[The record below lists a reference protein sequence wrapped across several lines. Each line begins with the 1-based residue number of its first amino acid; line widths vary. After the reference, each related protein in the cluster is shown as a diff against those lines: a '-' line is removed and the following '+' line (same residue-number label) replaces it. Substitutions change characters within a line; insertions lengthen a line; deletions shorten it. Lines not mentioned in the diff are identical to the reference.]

1 MDDRESPV
9 TGRVFLRV
17 RDDGENVPTTK
28 AVAVQ
33 REHQDIASRI
43 LAAMSARDRE
53 VLKRFYVDG
62 QTVNQIIADLGITE
76 TEFRRIKLEARASY
90 GGRVKEAIGARIVP
104 RTNTAKRA

>member
-1 MDDRESPV
+1 MQTKRASPA
-9 TGRVFLRV
+9 RRKHQ
-17 RDDGENVPTTK
+17 EI
-28 AVAVQ
+28 VAQ
-33 REHQDIASRI
+33 I
-43 LAAMSARDRE
+43 LASMSARDRE